1 MLSKFMQVTISL
13 FMMILVSGIAASA
26 EPTKV
31 ADLPYATVNGI
42 ELKLDL
48 YRPGENARPGII
60 VWVHGGAWRGG
71 SKKDMPLGSL
81 VSAGYVVAS
90 VDYRL
95 SPQAPFP
102 AQVHDIKA
110 AIRFLRAKQRDYGI
124 DASRVVIAGASA
136 GGHLAALV
144 GVTNSHAE
152 LEGRVGEYLDQSSQV
167 DAIVSFFGMSN
178 LTTILSQSTPHGL
191 KVRVPA
197 LQLLLEE
204 ITTRLKYLCDVG
216 IGYLTLDRQSR
227 TLSGGEV
234 QRINLTTALGTSLV
248 NTLFVLDE
256 PSIGLHPRDMERV
269 IGVMERLRDAGNSL
283 VVVEHDPQI
292 MGQADRLLDMGPG
305 PGERGGEIV
314 ETSSARE
321 QDGSA
326 RGPRLEHG
334 GRRLELLPR
343 EAIREGVLGERLAR
357 G

>member
-197 LQLLLEE
+197 LQLLLEGQPE
-204 ITTRLKYLCDVG
+204 EKVELARLASPVFHVD
-216 IGYLTLDRQSR
+216 DRDPPLLLIHGDQDPQAPINQSHELQGR
-227 TLSGGEV
+227 Y
-234 QRINLTTALGTSLV
+234 
-248 NTLFVLDE
+248 
-256 PSIGLHPRDMERV
+256 
-269 IGVMERLRDAGNSL
+269 DAVKRPCQF
-283 VVVEHDPQI
+283 VVVHEGKHGGAEFFD
-292 MGQADRLLDMGPG
+292 
-305 PGERGGEIV
+305 GERMKIV
-314 ETSSARE
+314 RE
-321 QDGSA
+321 F
-326 RGPRLEHG
+326 LEK
-334 GRRLELLPR
+334 R
-343 EAIREGVLGERLAR
+343 
-357 G
+357 

>member
-1 MLSKFMQVTISL
+1 MLSKSMQVTISL

-48 YRPGENARPGII
+48 YRPGENAKPGIV

-152 LEGRVGEYLDQSSQV
+152 LEGRVGEYLDQSSRV

-197 LQLLLEE
+197 LQLLLEGQPE
-204 ITTRLKYLCDVG
+204 EKVELARLASPVFHVDVRDPPLLLIHG
-216 IGYLTLDRQSR
+216 DQDPQAPINQSHELQGR
-227 TLSGGEV
+227 YEAV
-234 QRINLTTALGTSLV
+234 KRPCQ
-248 NTLFVLDE
+248 F
-256 PSIGLHPRDMERV
+256 
-269 IGVMERLRDAGNSL
+269 
-283 VVVEHDPQI
+283 VVVHE
-292 MGQADRLLDMGPG
+292 GK
-305 PGERGGEIV
+305 
-314 ETSSARE
+314 
-321 QDGSA
+321 
-326 RGPRLEHG
+326 HG
-334 GRRLELLPR
+334 GAEFFDDERMKIVREFLEKR
-343 EAIREGVLGERLAR
+343 
-357 G
+357 

>member
-1 MLSKFMQVTISL
+1 MLSKSMQVTISL

-48 YRPGENARPGII
+48 YRPGENAKPGIV

-152 LEGRVGEYLDQSSQV
+152 LEGRVGEHLDQSSQV

-197 LQLLLEE
+197 LQLLLEGQPE
-204 ITTRLKYLCDVG
+204 EKVELARLASPVFHVD
-216 IGYLTLDRQSR
+216 DRDPPLLLIHGDQDPQAPINQSHELQGR
-227 TLSGGEV
+227 YEAV
-234 QRINLTTALGTSLV
+234 KRPCQ
-248 NTLFVLDE
+248 F
-256 PSIGLHPRDMERV
+256 
-269 IGVMERLRDAGNSL
+269 
-283 VVVEHDPQI
+283 VVVHE
-292 MGQADRLLDMGPG
+292 GK
-305 PGERGGEIV
+305 
-314 ETSSARE
+314 
-321 QDGSA
+321 
-326 RGPRLEHG
+326 HG
-334 GRRLELLPR
+334 GAEFFDDERIKIVREFLEKR
-343 EAIREGVLGERLAR
+343 
-357 G
+357 